1 MAHEVLASVRVTLP
15 DGPAEMAGALG
26 EIAEAWST
34 FLSAFDQYEA
44 SREVT
49 FNVNE
54 TRAKGG
60 RPRKP
65 RTPSVGEVRGILRE
79 PDSEAA

>member
-1 MAHEVLASVRVTLP
+1 MTVAHEVWASVRVTLP
-15 DGPAEMAGALG
+15 DGPAEMASALG
-26 EIAEAWST
+26 EIAEAWSA

-44 SREVT
+44 SREVS

-54 TRAKGG
+54 VRAKPG

-65 RTPSVGEVRGILRE
+65 KLAPV
-79 PDSEAA
+79 PDAAA